1 MTWMIR
7 RDPLGDIRNAQ
18 EELGR
23 LFSSAMPRLF
33 GDEEGL
39 VRGSWNPSI
48 DIFENSDS
56 IVLEADL
63 PGLKPGDFELS
74 VENNTL
80 SLRGERKFEKKTEGD
95 NYHRVERSYGSFTRT
110 FTLPSTVNLEDV
122 DAEFRDGVLRVTIAK
137 RAELKPRQI
146 QVAVK
151 TGAEAQKSMA
161 AEVKTGEDAS
171 KSKTA
176 DVK

>member
-7 RDPLGDIRNAQ
+7 RDPFGDVRNVQ

-23 LFSSAMPRLF
+23 LFTSAVPRLF

-48 DIFENSDS
+48 DIFENADS

-63 PGLKPGDFELS
+63 PGVKPGDFELS

-80 SLRGERKFEKKTEGD
+80 TLRGERKFEKETEGD

-110 FTLPSTVNLEDV
+110 FTLPIDCESGGC
-122 DAEFRDGVLRVTIAK
+122 RRRI
-137 RAELKPRQI
+137 PRWRSESDHR
-146 QVAVK
+146 
-151 TGAEAQKSMA
+151 EARGDQTPSDSGCGKNRCGRL
-161 AEVKTGEDAS
+161 EVKSG
-171 KSKTA
+171 
-176 DVK
+176 

>member
-7 RDPLGDIRNAQ
+7 RDPFGDVRNAH

-23 LFSSAMPRLF
+23 LFSSALPRLF

-48 DIFENSDS
+48 DIFENADS

-80 SLRGERKFEKKTEGD
+80 TLRGERKFEKKTEGD

-122 DAEFRDGVLRVTIAK
+122 NAEFREGVLRVTIAK
-137 RAELKPRQI
+137 RAETKPRQI

-151 TGAEAQKSMA
+151 TDA
-161 AEVKTGEDAS
+161 DAS

-176 DVK
+176 EVK